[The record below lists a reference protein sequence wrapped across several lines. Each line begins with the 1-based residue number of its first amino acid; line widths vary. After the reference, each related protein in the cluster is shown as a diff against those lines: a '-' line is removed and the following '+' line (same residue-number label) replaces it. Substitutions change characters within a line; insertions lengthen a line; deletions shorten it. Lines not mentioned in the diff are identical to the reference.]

1 MYPES
6 IRNAPKLHQDSR
18 GAPVTPGDW
27 LVDSLDA
34 SLPPVQVVRLHG
46 AGQFVYLSET
56 GAELTSFCCC
66 FTICSPPAQERLGK
80 SLAAPAA
87 AGQGVCTSLHQF
99 HDRDDGLLHCMV
111 CSGAEG
117 SLPIECPGRRMTDSE
132 QDAVY
137 AGQLDFLNGAWDRRA

>member
-18 GAPVTPGDW
+18 GAPVTPGDL

-34 SLPPVQVVRLHG
+34 SLSPVQVVRLHG

-66 FTICSPPAQERLGK
+66 FTICPPPAPQSPGD

-87 AGQGVCTSLHQF
+87 AGQGVCTLPAIEQFQRWMETEAHTAHRRYLHGCRTAP
-99 HDRDDGLLHCMV
+99 HRIAHLRAAMALL
-111 CSGAEG
+111 
-117 SLPIECPGRRMTDSE
+117 
-132 QDAVY
+132 
-137 AGQLDFLNGAWDRRA
+137 LDFKDQA